1 MHLDTLITMVDH
13 EAFVVHPD
21 IDRLTRAHRLTS
33 AGAEPVASLRAAVS
47 RALDEPVRWITG
59 GGDAIAAERELWNDA
74 NNVLALAPGVVVA
87 YDRNP
92 RTNRALTDAGIQV
105 LPIPGAELGRGRG
118 GPRCL
123 TCPLERR

>member
-21 IDRLTRAHRLTS
+21 IDRLTRVHRLTPS
-33 AGAEPVASLRAAVS
+33 GAEPVASLRAAVS

-74 NNVLALAPGVVVA
+74 NNVLALAPGSSPPTTA
-87 YDRNP
+87 TRA
-92 RTNRALTDAGIQV
+92 RTARSPTRASRCCRFPVPPAAAG
-105 LPIPGAELGRGRG
+105 AAGRAA
-118 GPRCL
+118 
-123 TCPLERR
+123 